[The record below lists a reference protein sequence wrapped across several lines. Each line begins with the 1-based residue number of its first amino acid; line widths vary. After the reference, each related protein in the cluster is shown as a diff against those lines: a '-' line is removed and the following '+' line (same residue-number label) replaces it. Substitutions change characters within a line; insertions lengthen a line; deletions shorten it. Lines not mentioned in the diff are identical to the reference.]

1 MNEKNSMEVR
11 LDLMDALVSLNTD
24 EIETENLLVLRDKEI
39 KLLYE

>member
-1 MNEKNSMEVR
+1 MEVR